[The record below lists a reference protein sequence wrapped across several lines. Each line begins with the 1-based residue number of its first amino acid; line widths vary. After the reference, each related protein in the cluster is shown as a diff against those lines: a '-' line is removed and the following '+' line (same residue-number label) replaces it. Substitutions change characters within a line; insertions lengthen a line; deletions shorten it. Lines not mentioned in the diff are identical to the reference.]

1 MMPTSTAAT
10 PAAAPATM
18 ADLLQTPVTAAAP
31 VVVDSNAAAFD
42 AILALETLAA
52 TLSTVD
58 PLAGEAA
65 LEELA
70 DSDSDTEDDSEDA
83 EEASAEDPLAFLA
96 GLLNLAAP
104 LPQPQ
109 VDASGEGLGGGG
121 GEEAPEFTVAVNGQQ
136 SREAAVPAGSQP
148 PVSAAAAGPADK
160 PDTPNPLAGL
170 TTLMDPVDASAGDD
184 LAARGDR
191 ESASVQGL
199 ARAAEWMSPAARQS
213 AVERA
218 TVTTHVRDARWA
230 DDFSNRVSLMVRAGE
245 SAASLQLTPVDLGPV
260 EINLTVRDSQ
270 ASIHFGATHADTRAL
285 IEASLPR
292 LRDMLAAHGF
302 SLADASVSQGFA
314 RQQQPSNGPAVAAMG
329 DSTSPDS
336 EVERVRAIQPLGL
349 LDTYA

>member
-1 MMPTSTAAT
+1 
-10 PAAAPATM
+10 
-18 ADLLQTPVTAAAP
+18 
-31 VVVDSNAAAFD
+31 VVVDGNAAAFD

-52 TLSTVD
+52 TISTVD

-70 DSDSDTEDDSEDA
+70 DSEGDREDDYEDS

-109 VDASGEGLGGGG
+109 PQVEASVEGLGGGG
-121 GEEAPEFTVAVNGQQ
+121 AEEVPDFTVPANAQ
-136 SREAAVPAGSQP
+136 SREAAVPAGAQQP
-148 PVSAAAAGPADK
+148 VAPVVAAPMGES
-160 PDTPNPLAGL
+160 DTPNPLAGL
-170 TTLMDPVDASAGDD
+170 TTPTEPVDAATADD
-184 LAARGDR
+184 PAARGDR
-191 ESASVQGL
+191 ETASVQGL
-199 ARAAEWMSPAARQS
+199 ARAAEWLSPAARHA

-218 TVTTHVRDARWA
+218 TVATHVRDARWA
-230 DDFSNRVSLMVRAGE
+230 DDFSHRVSLMVRAGE

-270 ASIHFGATHADTRAL
+270 ASIHFGAAQADTRAL

-292 LRDMLAAHGF
+292 LREMLATHGF

-314 RQQQPSNGPAVAAMG
+314 RQQQHSNTPAAAARG
-329 DSTSPDS
+329 DSTSPDT
-336 EVERVRAIQPLGL
+336 EVERVRTIQPLGL